1 MKKDV
6 TVDGL
11 QKTTYLKD
19 DMDGKIAIK
28 EQVDVTSHL
37 KHNKQL
43 LVTRVYLNLY
53 LRSMKLT
60 TLLMT
65 MEI

>member
-11 QKTTYLKD
+11 QKTTYVKD

-37 KHNKQL
+37 KHNKIL
-43 LVTRVYLNLY
+43 TNLNDGY
-53 LRSMKLT
+53 STVQRFKKSG
-60 TLLMT
+60 
-65 MEI
+65 